1 MVINRVSAFSYNNK
15 GGNPAGV
22 VICNERDIG
31 WHGEKHFEVQKG
43 ENMGS
48 PSRLKVEYT
57 LTPGSSI
64 KVSVGFGDNP
74 IVSCQAKNKNNEKL
88 NS

>member
-1 MVINRVSAFSYNNK
+1 
-15 GGNPAGV
+15 
-22 VICNERDIG
+22 
-31 WHGEKHFEVQKG
+31 
-43 ENMGS
+43 MGS